1 MQKQAKYL
9 VAGNVLTIAKISCGL
24 FNFFFNIVLRLIKL
38 MKPSHKILQLNY
50 HYDTIYIVQKFDDI
64 EISNKKLP
72 IFIKFHLFLKK
83 MDHAR

>member
-1 MQKQAKYL
+1 
-9 VAGNVLTIAKISCGL
+9 
-24 FNFFFNIVLRLIKL
+24 

-50 HYDTIYIVQKFDDI
+50 HYNTIYIVQKFDDI
-64 EISNKKLP
+64 EISNKKLL